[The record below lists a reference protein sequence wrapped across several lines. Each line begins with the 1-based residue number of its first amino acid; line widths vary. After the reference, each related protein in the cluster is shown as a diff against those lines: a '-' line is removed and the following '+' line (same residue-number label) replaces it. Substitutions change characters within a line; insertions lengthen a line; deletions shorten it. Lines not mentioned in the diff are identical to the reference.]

1 MADMFTKL
9 SDVIVPE
16 VFNPYFRE
24 LSTNTNELI
33 QSGIVA
39 PLPELGVLQGNGGQ
53 AVNMPFWKA
62 LGERAQL
69 LDDNTDLEVRKIQ
82 SGQDVAVHH
91 ARALT
96 YGGTDLA
103 AALAGSDP
111 MDAIAQGLAQNWNEE
126 WNYQL
131 FATLKGA
138 MGALADESPEAYN
151 SLDISDLPGEAAVI
165 GGASF
170 IDAAYTLGDR
180 QDRITAVAMH
190 SATAAELAKQG
201 LIEFIR
207 DADGELMYRTF
218 MDKRVIVDDAMAPV
232 NGVYTT
238 YLFGEGAIGYS
249 EGDVKVPVETER
261 NPLTNGGEEYI
272 VQRRHYL
279 LHPRGIRWT
288 PISGVPAK
296 TTPGDAELAN
306 PANWTRV
313 YEPKNIRI
321 AKFTHRVAPAP
332 SE

>member
-1 MADMFTKL
+1 MADVYTKL

-24 LSTNTNELI
+24 LSTRTNALI
-33 QSGIVA
+33 ASGIVA
-39 PLPELGVLQGNGGQ
+39 PLAELNGLRGRGGD
-53 AVNMPFWKA
+53 AINMPFWQS
-62 LGERAQL
+62 LDEDAQL
-69 LDDNTDLEVRKIQ
+69 IDDTENLEVRRVN
-82 SGQDVAVHH
+82 SGQDVGVLN
-91 ARALT
+91 ARALV

-111 MDAIAQGLAQNWNEE
+111 MDAIAQGLAENWQKV
-126 WNYQL
+126 WNRQL
-131 FATLKGA
+131 FSTLNGA
-138 MGALADESPEAYN
+138 MGALADESPTAYN
-151 SLDISDLPGEAAVI
+151 SLDISELPGESAVI
-165 GGASF
+165 GGSSF

-190 SATAAELAKQG
+190 SHTAAELAKQG

-207 DADGELMYRTF
+207 DSEGVLLYRTF

-232 NGVYTT
+232 DGVYTT
-238 YLFGEGAIGYS
+238 YLFGDGAIGYA
-249 EGDVKVPVETER
+249 EGDVKVPVATDRDE
-261 NPLTNGGEEYI
+261 LKNGGEEFI

-288 PISGVPAK
+288 PGGGIPAK
-296 TTPGDAELAN
+296 ATPSNTELAN
-306 PANWTRV
+306 KANWTRV

-332 SE
+332 SA